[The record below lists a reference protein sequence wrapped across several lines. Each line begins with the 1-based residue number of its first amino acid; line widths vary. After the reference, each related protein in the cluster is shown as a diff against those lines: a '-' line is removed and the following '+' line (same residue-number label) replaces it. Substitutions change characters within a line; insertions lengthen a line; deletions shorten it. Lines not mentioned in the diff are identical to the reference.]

1 MYKGTLIAV
10 KNIEESKKFYHDI
23 LDMNVVGDFGANVQ
37 LDGGLFLQTLDTWSD
52 FINSKEVYLKN
63 NAGELYFEVSDIELK
78 LQDELVLYHSTP
90 VDFDAAFLSE
100 KLKEDKIEIIAD
112 LNAGSGLGQ
121 AWGCDLTYKYVEINA
136 LYTS

>member
-1 MYKGTLIAV
+1 M
-10 KNIEESKKFYHDI
+10 
-23 LDMNVVGDFGANVQ
+23 
-37 LDGGLFLQTLDTWSD
+37 QTLTGGRIISS
-52 FINSKEVYLKN
+52 IGQVAN
-63 NAGELYFEVSDIELK
+63 FEVSDIELK